1 MPTVLARG
9 LSLEKRVRYRDRDR
23 DRVEQ
28 GMGVLSKECGGESE
42 TRSKWAA
49 LANPRVQG
57 AICLAA
63 TIACTQGVPKMAA
76 SLLARSRMGS
86 SLSMVGAA
94 AGAVASPSVWAS
106 DGVQKSASFFTM
118 IFLGFIMRLKITN
131 PQFTKG
137 IQALIM
143 NCLLPCVTFKVRIRD

>member
-1 MPTVLARG
+1 
-9 LSLEKRVRYRDRDR
+9 
-23 DRVEQ
+23 
-28 GMGVLSKECGGESE
+28 MGVLSKDCGERSESRPAHW
-42 TRSKWAA
+42 TSA

-76 SLLARSRMGS
+76 SLVARSPLGS
-86 SLSMVGAA
+86 SLAMVGAA
-94 AGAVASPSVWAS
+94 AEAVAAPSVWAS

-118 IFLGFIMRLKITN
+118 ILVGFILRIKITN
-131 PQFTKG
+131 PQFAKG

-143 NCLLPCVTFKVRIRD
+143 NSLLPCVTFKVRRRSPGGDHC